1 MANKFK
7 DNERRP
13 LVAPGSKPNA
23 EEKVVEPTPV
33 VEEKPAVISKDVL
46 NNIIAPKKPTG
57 SARTFYL
64 SEGAQ
69 EKLDRYAKENK
80 TNPSKAL
87 DALLNAIL
95 E

>member
-7 DNERRP
+7 DNEKRP
-13 LVAPGSKPNA
+13 LVAPGSKPNV

>member
-7 DNERRP
+7 DNEKRP
-13 LVAPGSKPNA
+13 LVAPGSKPQT
-23 EEKVVEPTPV
+23 EKVVVEPTPV
-33 VEEKPAVISKDVL
+33 IEEKPAVISKDVL
-46 NNIIAPKKPTG
+46 NNILPPKKPTG

-64 SEGAQ
+64 SEEAQ

>member
-1 MANKFK
+1 MANPFK
-7 DNERRP
+7 ESENKKK
-13 LVAPGSKPNA
+13 VAPGSKPQT
-23 EEKVVEPTPV
+23 EKVVVEPTPV
-33 VEEKPAVISKDVL
+33 AEEKPAVISKDVL

>member
-7 DNERRP
+7 DNEKRP
-13 LVAPGSKPNA
+13 LVAPGSKPGV
-23 EEKVVEPTPV
+23 EEKVIEPTLV
-33 VEEKPAVISKDVL
+33 IEEKPAVISKDVL

>member
-7 DNERRP
+7 DNEKRP
-13 LVAPGSKPNA
+13 LVAPGSKPPT
-23 EEKVVEPTPV
+23 EKVVVEPTPV
-33 VEEKPAVISKDVL
+33 VDEKPAVISKDVL

-69 EKLDRYAKENK
+69 EKLDKYAKENK